1 MNILTLIWNSLLYQ
15 PILWALL
22 TLSGVLFGNL
32 GLGIIALTL
41 IIRTLLVPLTLPSL
55 KAMQKQRDIQGELSE
70 LKSKYK
76 DDKKRL
82 AEEQMKLFQ
91 KHGINPAAGCLP
103 QLLQIIILIA
113 MYNAFTT
120 VLNKSTHGLATS
132 FLYLDLTK
140 PDPFIILPGLSGA
153 AQFWASKLM
162 LPTVKKEEKLAEKTA
177 DKSDDIMYNM
187 QEQMLYLAPLMTI
200 LIGFKLPSGLVLY
213 WFVTTVFSLIQQI
226 WVNNTYGKN
235 ART

>member
-1 MNILTLIWNSLLYQ
+1 
-15 PILWALL
+15 
-22 TLSGVLFGNL
+22 
-32 GLGIIALTL
+32 
-41 IIRTLLVPLTLPSL
+41 
-55 KAMQKQRDIQGELSE
+55 
-70 LKSKYK
+70 
-76 DDKKRL
+76 
-82 AEEQMKLFQ
+82 
-91 KHGINPAAGCLP
+91 
-103 QLLQIIILIA
+103 